1 MNTTVAAGPT
11 FARVRVRRGFEHVC
25 QQIREGVAQGHLA
38 PGDRLPHET
47 LLAEQLDV
55 SRNAVRQA
63 LRSLELAGVV
73 EIQTGVRGGFF
84 IRSGSSEGLTQAVRD
99 MVSLSQVDARDVT
112 EARLHLTRVAI
123 ELACKRATQEDLDAI
138 EAEIDGFEKLVATGK
153 PTRATPA
160 VTDFYRVLA
169 EATHNKVIVM
179 LVESLSELMRGMLA
193 DIDMKISEGV
203 VKVRRKVLRHL
214 REGDAQKATAAMAR
228 HQQALNAYI
237 EEHQPKRRVP

>member
-1 MNTTVAAGPT
+1 MKSAVTAAPQ
-11 FARVRVRRGFEHVC
+11 FAPVRTQRGFEHVC
-25 QQIREGVAQGHLA
+25 EQIRKGVAQGQLV

-47 LLAEQLDV
+47 VLAEQLRV
-55 SRNAVRQA
+55 SRSAVREA

-73 EIQTGVRGGFF
+73 EVQTGVRGGFF
-84 IRSGSSEGLTQAVRD
+84 IRSGRSEGLTQVVRD
-99 MVSLSQVDARDVT
+99 MVSLSQVDAREAT
-112 EARLHLTRVAI
+112 E
-123 ELACKRATQEDLDAI
+123 QDLDAI
-138 EAEIDGFEKLVATGK
+138 EAEIDSFEKLVATGK

-214 REGDAQKATAAMAR
+214 RERDAQKATATMAR
-228 HQQALNAYI
+228 HQQALSAYL
-237 EEHQPKRRVP
+237 EEYRSKAGGR